1 MEMYIGCTDPTRAKS
16 RLLIVLLSRL
26 LKSGCKEKQLTFSNG
41 KGRFGPT
48 DKNDWTGQSG
58 PPSKVVLNIP
68 VGRNQNGPLHLIS
81 YRKLP
86 EFKAEWKATNARNS
100 PYLSTSAKCL

>member
-1 MEMYIGCTDPTRAKS
+1 MEMNIGCTDPTRGKS
-16 RLLIVLLSRL
+16 RLLIVLLSTL
-26 LKSGCKEKQLTFSNG
+26 PKSGCKEKQLTFSNG
-41 KGRFGPT
+41 KGRIGPT
-48 DKNDWTGQSG
+48 DRNDWTGQSE

-86 EFKAEWKATNARNS
+86 ELKAEWKATHARNN
-100 PYLSTSAKCL
+100 PY

>member
-1 MEMYIGCTDPTRAKS
+1 MEMNIGCTDPTQVTS

-26 LKSGCKEKQLTFSNG
+26 PKSGCKEKQLTFSNG

-48 DKNDWTGQSG
+48 NRKDWSKWTDFQGG
-58 PPSKVVLNIP
+58 PKY
-68 VGRNQNGPLHLIS
+68 S

-86 EFKAEWKATNARNS
+86 EFKAEWKATHARNS
-100 PYLSTSAKCL
+100 PY

>member
-1 MEMYIGCTDPTRAKS
+1 M
-16 RLLIVLLSRL
+16 LSNF
-26 LKSGCKEKQLTFSNG
+26 SFQAVKEKQLTFSNG

-48 DKNDWTGQSG
+48 DQNDWTGLSG

-68 VGRNQNGPLHLIS
+68 VGGNQNGPLHLIS

-100 PYLSTSAKCL
+100 PY

>member
-1 MEMYIGCTDPTRAKS
+1 MEMNIGCTDPTRAKS

-48 DKNDWTGQSG
+48 DKMTGLV
-58 PPSKVVLNIP
+58 KVD
-68 VGRNQNGPLHLIS
+68 R
-81 YRKLP
+81 LP
-86 EFKAEWKATNARNS
+86 R
-100 PYLSTSAKCL
+100 

>member
-1 MEMYIGCTDPTRAKS
+1 MEMYIGCTDPTQAKS
-16 RLLIVLLSRL
+16 RLLIVLLRRL
-26 LKSGCKEKQLTFSNG
+26 PKSGCKEKQLTFSNG
-41 KGRFGPT
+41 
-48 DKNDWTGQSG
+48 NDWTGQSG

-86 EFKAEWKATNARNS
+86 DLRLNGKRLMQETVAIEVPPQK
-100 PYLSTSAKCL
+100 PYY